1 MNVSMKVR
9 KDASFLFSQTK
20 LLRAIQDIEYMYD
33 CTYKLVLIVH
43 LDLLSVFR
51 YFRASP

>member
-1 MNVSMKVR
+1 MNAAMKVR

-33 CTYKLVLIVH
+33 CTYKLVLTVH